1 MTTPASANLAKP
13 LEGLTVVDFCQFLSG
28 PYAALRLSDL
38 GARVI
43 KIENAQGGDLCRRL
57 YISNLE
63 LDGDSTLFHS
73 INRNKESVAVNLKQP
88 EDRAFVEELL
98 QGADIMMQNFRPG
111 VIERLGFSFEKV
123 TAINPRII
131 YGSISGY
138 GQEGP
143 LVGMP
148 GQDLLVQSI
157 SGIAWQNER
166 AGEAPVPFGL
176 AVADMMA
183 GAHLVQ
189 GLLAAAVRRAI
200 TGKGAKVEVSLLE
213 STLDTMQE
221 VWSDELQQP
230 GAREGSRPPV
240 EQPPLGGIYAAREGW
255 LALGA
260 VPAADVAALG
270 RLVGSAALA
279 AGGEPA
285 ASRAELQRAL
295 RADTA
300 AQWAARLEAA
310 GFACAEVLDWLQL
323 LQTEAFRRLEMV
335 QTVRRANGVELAT
348 LRCPIRID
356 GRQFRSPVGS
366 PQIGEHNERIAREL
380 AERKMTRAGAS
391 GGANEKGA

>member
-1 MTTPASANLAKP
+1 MAKP

-143 LVGMP
+143 LVGTP

-213 STLDTMQE
+213 STLDAMQE

-230 GAREGSRPPV
+230 GARAGSRPPV
-240 EQPPLGGIYAAREGW
+240 EQLPLGGIYAAREGW

-300 AQWAARLEAA
+300 AHWAARLEAA
-310 GFACAEVLDWLQL
+310 GFACAEVLDWRQL
-323 LQTEAFRRLEMV
+323 LQTEAFRGLEMV

-380 AERKMTRAGAS
+380 AERKMTGAGAS
-391 GGANEKGA
+391 GSANEKGA